1 MKAGWGWV
9 DLPPLGRLVWLVLV
23 LGGLA
28 ACNTAQ
34 TYVPN
39 AVVILNPTP
48 GQPSVYN
55 AQIGSGGVV
64 PGYGVYPCPQPA
76 PYACPQRTP
85 LPADACAVR
94 HTVKAGDTV
103 SWLAVQYH
111 THTGAIIAANGLTNP
126 DLIRVGQSLCI
137 PAKGPRSPSP
147 TSSPGGPTATPA
159 PAPLATATP
168 LPEPSLPTATPGKR
182 RCSPLYV
189 TRSGDT
195 VAGVAFLCGVTPAA
209 LLAANPQVNTDIFAP
224 LYPIGQLL
232 SIP

>member
-1 MKAGWGWV
+1 MKAGWGWRS
-9 DLPPLGRLVWLVLV
+9 LPPIGRLLSLVFV
-23 LGGLA
+23 LGALA

-39 AVVILNPTP
+39 AAVILNPTP

-55 AQIGSGGVV
+55 GQITSGGVV
-64 PGYGVYPCPQPA
+64 PGYGVYPCPQPG
-76 PYACPQRTP
+76 PSVCPQRTP
-85 LPADACAVR
+85 LPADLCATR

-103 SWLAVQYH
+103 SYLAVQYH
-111 THTGAIIAANGLTNP
+111 THASAIVAVNSLSNP

-137 PAKGPRSPSP
+137 PAHK
-147 TSSPGGPTATPA
+147 TWPTATPA
-159 PAPLATATP
+159 PPSLATATP

-182 RCSPLYV
+182 RCSPIYV
-189 TRSGDT
+189 TREGDT

-209 LLAANPQVNTDIFAP
+209 ILAANPQVNTDIFAP
-224 LYPIGQLL
+224 LYPVGQLL

>member
-1 MKAGWGWV
+1 MKTGWDWLS
-9 DLPPLGRLVWLVLV
+9 LPPLGRLVSLVMV

-55 AQIGSGGVV
+55 AQITTGGVI
-64 PGYGVYPCPQPA
+64 PGGVYPCPQPA
-76 PYACPQRTP
+76 PYVCPQRTP
-85 LPADACAVR
+85 LPTDACAVR
-94 HTVKAGDTV
+94 HTVKAGETI

-137 PAKGPRSPSP
+137 PSKGAKS
-147 TSSPGGPTATPA
+147 PTATPSPLPSASA
-159 PAPLATATP
+159 PP

-182 RCSPLYV
+182 RCSPIYV
-189 TRSGDT
+189 TRAGDT
-195 VAGVAFLCGVTPAA
+195 IASVAFLCGVTPAA